1 MTRDDVH
8 DVAVLRRLYQD
19 LSVLPRMPA
28 ALLYISMVDLARLA
42 AGDKSVFAALSAYVP
57 ESLVSFLPGHV
68 DKVLALAPNAM
79 APSILE
85 PGQRELVGVE
95 VFLSRHASMEHTPHG
110 GLHVDAN
117 EPDWDSALV
126 RWGSVFHLGPDH
138 VPEGG
143 GTAVYPR
150 VPVPEQLMSYCFRYT
165 THDELDALAAD
176 WTVVPQKP
184 NRLLVFDGR
193 LPHYACRC
201 RANPEAPR
209 TALIVTGWATRPR
222 FAPEQGYSKL
232 TVAQYQAFTRLPEA
246 DVQRARG
253 FLELQRERGDMAQVL
268 VDALAA
274 VEAI

>member
-1 MTRDDVH
+1 VGQDLIVTRDDAH
-8 DVAVLRRLYQD
+8 DPAVLHRLYQD

-28 ALLYISMVDLARLA
+28 ALLYIPMADLERLA
-42 AGDKSVFAALSAYVP
+42 AGDKTVASALAAYVP
-57 ESLVSFLPGHV
+57 ESLVAFLPAHV
-68 DKVLALAPNAM
+68 DKVRAM
-79 APSILE
+79 APNQ
-85 PGQRELVGVE
+85 GDLVGVE
-95 VFLSRHASMEHTPHG
+95 VFLSRHASMDHTPHG

-126 RWGSVFHLGPDH
+126 RWGSVFHLGPDN

-150 VPVPEQLMSYCFRYT
+150 LPVPEQLMSYCFRYT

-201 RANPEAPR
+201 RAKPEAPR
-209 TALIVTGWATRPR
+209 TALIVTGWATVPR
-222 FAPEQGYSKL
+222 CAPERGYSKL
-232 TVAQYQAFTRLPEA
+232 TVEQYQAFTHLPES

-253 FLELQRERGDMAQVL
+253 FLELGRERGARVAQVL
-268 VDALAA
+268 VDALS
-274 VEAI
+274 AIESI